1 MLDNVNTCQE
11 EKFALPPFILFIYCF
26 FFIISK
32 ILGSE
37 ASFEDCQVFGQALT
51 GQLVEELQIFTFN

>member
-1 MLDNVNTCQE
+1 MGSCHDKWLMY
-11 EKFALPPFILFIYCF
+11 FIYLLF

>member
-1 MLDNVNTCQE
+1 MVDV
-11 EKFALPPFILFIYCF
+11 FYLFTVF